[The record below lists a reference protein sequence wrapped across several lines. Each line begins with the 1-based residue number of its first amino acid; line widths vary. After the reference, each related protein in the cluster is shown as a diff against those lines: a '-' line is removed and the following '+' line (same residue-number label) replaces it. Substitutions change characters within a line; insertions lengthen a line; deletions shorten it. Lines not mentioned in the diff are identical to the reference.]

1 MKIDIPCRVG
11 DTVWGISHAG
21 NHRLVNSGIVS
32 EIYFPDES
40 MNPIIK
46 VRKVCSG
53 RWGEKVFATEEE
65 ANKAIERSQGG
76 RCENEQRN

>member
-21 NHRLVNSGIVS
+21 SHKLVYSGIVS

-40 MNPIIK
+40 MIPIIK

-65 ANKAIERSQGG
+65 AKNAVERSQK
-76 RCENEQRN
+76 